1 MTESSNRSN
10 RSTREINLALEKQRQ
25 AMSELGKRMESG
37 RLERGY
43 LEQSLSEFRR
53 LIEDL
58 IDERQKVVQ
67 YERTA
72 KLYSVT
78 RLINSSLELQTVL
91 ERVMD
96 AVIELTSAERGILML
111 RDEDGSLKVQVA
123 RNFDQANIGSDDLT
137 LSRTI
142 TDRVFESGQA
152 IVTSNAAE
160 DPRFSERQSVVG
172 YFLRSIV
179 AGPLSVRGE
188 VLGVMYVDNRLKSGA
203 FSPDDTKLLEAFG
216 EQAAIAIDNA
226 LQVQEREKALKAQ
239 IQQLRIQID
248 EGKRAQQVSEI
259 VESEYFQKL
268 SEDAKRMRERNKATG
283 SDSSDQTPSSH

>member
-1 MTESSNRSN
+1 MAESSNRSV

-25 AMSELGKRMESG
+25 AITELRQRVESG
-37 RLERGY
+37 KLERGY
-43 LEQSLSEFRR
+43 LEQSLSDFRL

-58 IDERQKVVQ
+58 IEERQKVVQ

-96 AVIELTSAERGILML
+96 AVIELTSAERGFLML

-137 LSRTI
+137 LSRTL
-142 TDRVFESGQA
+142 TNRVLESGQA
-152 IVTSNAAE
+152 VVTSNAAE
-160 DPRFSERQSVVG
+160 DPRFAERESVVG

-179 AGPLSVRGE
+179 ASPLRVRGE

-203 FSPDDTKLLEAFG
+203 FSADDTKLLDAFG

-226 LQVQEREKALKAQ
+226 IQVQEREKALKAQ
-239 IQQLRIQID
+239 IRQLRIEID
-248 EGKRAQQVSEI
+248 EARKARQVSEI
-259 VESEYFQKL
+259 VETEYFQKL
-268 SEDAKRMRERNKATG
+268 SEDAKRMRERNKAPKP
-283 SDSSDQTPSSH
+283 DSSGETQSPR